1 MKELVLLSSLGV
13 LSLIAGLLRIR
24 KPFYAIVVL
33 GLIAN
38 IGLCVFDWNAYSCGA
53 SEQIYNM
60 MVVNH
65 FTLAFSMISS
75 IIALLWLLANANF
88 FSTDNTFSDHF
99 ALMLFSMT
107 GGFMMLSFTNM
118 VILFLGI
125 EILSIPLFVL
135 AGSNKTNLTSNEA
148 AYKYFLLG
156 AFASAF
162 LLFGITLI
170 YGSTGHF
177 DTAGIAEYFK
187 QNNNNGMAIT
197 GMILM
202 LAAMTFK
209 VSAAPFHFWAADV
222 YQGAPTPVT
231 TFMATFVKTIAF
243 AGFFK
248 LFHDCFMPLNSNIAQ
263 LLAIFAAL
271 TILIANYT
279 ASVQSNAK
287 RLLAFSSISHAGFML
302 VTILC
307 VEQQTAG
314 ILLYYA
320 FVYSLSSI
328 IAFTIYKI
336 VKEHNN
342 EDESIDAYNGLFKN
356 NPLLS
361 VIMILALLSMSGIP
375 PMPGFMAKYL
385 VFTSAIQNG
394 YVWIALIG
402 ILGSVIG
409 VYYYFK
415 MVLNMF
421 KQSDEMPHI
430 KVGNLQLYVLLLC
443 VFGLIALMLFPNAVI
458 GLI

>member
-24 KPFYAIVVL
+24 KPFFALVVI
-33 GLIAN
+33 GLLFN
-38 IGLCVFDWNAYSCGA
+38 IGLCISDWNASTE
-53 SEQIYNM
+53 SLYNM
-60 MVVNH
+60 MTVDH
-65 FTLAFSMISS
+65 FALAFTMVSS
-75 IIALLWLLANANF
+75 IIALLWLLANAAF
-88 FSTDNTFSDHF
+88 FSTDDTFSDHF
-99 ALMLFSMT
+99 ALVLFSIT
-107 GGFMMLSFTNM
+107 GGFMLLTFTNM

-177 DTAGIAEYFK
+177 DTAGIAAYFK
-187 QNNNNGMAIT
+187 ANNNNGMAIT
-197 GMILM
+197 GMVLI

-248 LFHDCFMPLNSNIAQ
+248 LFHDCFMPLNGQIAQ
-263 LLAIFAAL
+263 LIAIFAA
-271 TILIANYT
+271 TTMLIANLT

-307 VEQQTAG
+307 VEHQTAG

-320 FVYSLSSI
+320 LVYSLSSI
-328 IAFTIYKI
+328 VAFTIYKL
-336 VKEHNN
+336 VKEHSQ
-342 EDESIDAYNGLFKN
+342 EDESLNAFNGLFKN
-356 NPLLS
+356 NPVLS
-361 VIMILALLSMSGIP
+361 VIMILALLSMAGIP

-385 VFTSAIQNG
+385 VFAAAIQNG
-394 YVWIALIG
+394 YAWIALIG

-421 KQSDEMPHI
+421 KQDHELSAI
-430 KVGNLQLYVLLLC
+430 KVPNYQLYVLMLC
-443 VFGLIALMLFPNAVI
+443 VMGLIALMIFPSAII
-458 GLI
+458 GLL

>member
-1 MKELVLLSSLGV
+1 
-13 LSLIAGLLRIR
+13 
-24 KPFYAIVVL
+24 
-33 GLIAN
+33 
-38 IGLCVFDWNAYSCGA
+38 
-53 SEQIYNM
+53 
-60 MVVNH
+60 
-65 FTLAFSMISS
+65 
-75 IIALLWLLANANF
+75 
-88 FSTDNTFSDHF
+88 
-99 ALMLFSMT
+99 
-107 GGFMMLSFTNM
+107 
-118 VILFLGI
+118 
-125 EILSIPLFVL
+125 
-135 AGSNKTNLTSNEA
+135 
-148 AYKYFLLG
+148 LG

-177 DTAGIAEYFK
+177 DTAGIAAYFK
-187 QNNNNGMAIT
+187 ANNNNGMAIT
-197 GMILM
+197 GMVLI

-248 LFHDCFMPLNSNIAQ
+248 LFHDCFMPLNGQIAQ
-263 LLAIFAAL
+263 LIAIFAA
-271 TILIANYT
+271 TTMLIANLT

-307 VEQQTAG
+307 VEHQTAG

-320 FVYSLSSI
+320 LVYSLSSI
-328 IAFTIYKI
+328 VAFTIYKL
-336 VKEHNN
+336 VKEHSQ
-342 EDESIDAYNGLFKN
+342 EDESLNAFNGLFKN
-356 NPLLS
+356 NPVLS
-361 VIMILALLSMSGIP
+361 VIMILALLSMAGIP

-385 VFTSAIQNG
+385 VFAAAIQNG
-394 YVWIALIG
+394 YAWIALIG

-421 KQSDEMPHI
+421 KQDHELSAI
-430 KVGNLQLYVLLLC
+430 KVPNYQLYVLMLC
-443 VFGLIALMLFPNAVI
+443 VMGLIALMIFPSAII
-458 GLI
+458 GLL